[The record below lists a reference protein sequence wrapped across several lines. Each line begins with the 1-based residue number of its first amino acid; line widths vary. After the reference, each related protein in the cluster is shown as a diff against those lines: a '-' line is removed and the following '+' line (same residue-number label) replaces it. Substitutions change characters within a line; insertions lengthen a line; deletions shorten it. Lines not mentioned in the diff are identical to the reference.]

1 MTSAVCLVKIRVK
14 GCRKTL
20 VRAKTRGLNKL
31 PRAKRL
37 FKLVDNRGERY
48 RMNKAAIFSFRFV
61 AVNLSAALSRAAV
74 LLGAKVSLA
83 LPAGDG
89 LFDGEFTF
97 KQ

>member
-1 MTSAVCLVKIRVK
+1 
-14 GCRKTL
+14 
-20 VRAKTRGLNKL
+20 
-31 PRAKRL
+31 
-37 FKLVDNRGERY
+37 
-48 RMNKAAIFSFRFV
+48 MNKAAIFSFRFV